1 MRLAIIGFGLIGGS
15 VARALGARDAG
26 RWHVAAW
33 SRSGDGPRAALADGA
48 IDVAAASAEE
58 AVADADLVLLAASPL
73 ANLELVGR
81 LGPAVAAAGATLS
94 DVTSAQ
100 VRIARAAARV
110 PGLRHVGGHPMA
122 GIEARGYEAARADLF
137 AGRPWIVLPG
147 AQSSPGDVDRV
158 RDLATACGGRPV
170 ELDPAVHDRLVAA
183 ISHAPL
189 VIAAA
194 LAETVTS
201 SDAWA
206 PAAGLATGGWRD
218 ATRVARGDP
227 DLGAGIA
234 ALNRDELVAWLDRF
248 VATLGTWRADLE
260 AVPDAP
266 DAAAVASLR
275 ARFERVRTALGAR
288 PPDD

>member
-1 MRLAIIGFGLIGGS
+1 M
-15 VARALGARDAG
+15 ARALGARDAG
-26 RWHVAAW
+26 RWRITAW
-33 SRSGDGPRAALADGA
+33 SRSSDGPRAALADGA

-58 AVADADLVLLAASPL
+58 AIAGAELVLLAASPL
-73 ANLELVGR
+73 ANLELVAR
-81 LGPAVAAAGATLS
+81 LGPAAAAAGATLT

-100 VRIARAAARV
+100 ARMARAAAGV

-122 GIEARGYEAARADLF
+122 GAEARGYDAARADLF
-137 AGRPWIVLPG
+137 AGRPWLVLPG
-147 AQSSPGDVDRV
+147 PQAQPADVDRV
-158 RDLATACGGRPV
+158 RDLAVACGGRPV

-206 PAAGLATGGWRD
+206 PAAGLAAGGWRD
-218 ATRVARGDP
+218 MTRVARGDP

-234 ALNRDELVAWLDRF
+234 ALNRDELAAWLDRF
-248 VATLGTWRADLE
+248 AATLAAWRAELE
-260 AVPDAP
+260 VVPDTP

-275 ARFERVRTALGAR
+275 ARFERVRAALESR
-288 PPDD
+288 PADD